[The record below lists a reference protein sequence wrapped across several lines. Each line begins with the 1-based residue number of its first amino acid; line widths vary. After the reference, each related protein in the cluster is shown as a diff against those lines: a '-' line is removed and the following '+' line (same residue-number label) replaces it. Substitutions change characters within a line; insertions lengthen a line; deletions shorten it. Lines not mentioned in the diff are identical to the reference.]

1 MASSAMANTPFSTNS
16 AKTTAISRIN
26 TFKFYQPIKIVLA
39 WTLRTVSQKTNLA
52 STQSTRV
59 AGVLHR
65 LTRAIITNA
74 ANLVLRCIAVSGVAA
89 DAQFYI
95 TMHGVDDS
103 NIGQE
108 HHCKGMLWPLPKLR
122 GQACACL

>member
-26 TFKFYQPIKIVLA
+26 IFKFYRPIKIVLA

-52 STQSTRV
+52 YHTSTRV
-59 AGVLHR
+59 PGVLHR
-65 LTRAIITNA
+65 LTRCDHNE
-74 ANLVLRCIAVSGVAA
+74 RSRPCIAVPGVAA

-95 TMHGVDDS
+95 MMHGVD
-103 NIGQE
+103 GE
-108 HHCKGMLWPLPKLR
+108 
-122 GQACACL
+122 CAAFERCSP